1 MLVVVQ
7 AALPRQAAAQ
17 DDDSPP
23 VTLEVAAGTGEL
35 RVHLGD
41 LLADGGLR
49 RAIHQGLPLRIGV
62 RAELWQD
69 KFFDSERG
77 VAEWKAS
84 VVYDPVARN
93 YEVDVGSGEAATVSS
108 LAEATAVLQQR
119 FELPIRPQRSGRF
132 YYLAV
137 VEMETLSLSDLEELQ
152 HWLKGDLAPAV
163 SGDEDVENAMARGVR
178 RLFVRALGLPTR
190 RIRLRTETFEVG
202 GG

>member
-1 MLVVVQ
+1 
-7 AALPRQAAAQ
+7 
-17 DDDSPP
+17 
-23 VTLEVAAGTGEL
+23 
-35 RVHLGD
+35 
-41 LLADGGLR
+41 
-49 RAIHQGLPLRIGV
+49 
-62 RAELWQD
+62 
-69 KFFDSERG
+69 
-77 VAEWKAS
+77 
-84 VVYDPVARN
+84 
-93 YEVDVGSGEAATVSS
+93 VSS
-108 LAEATAVLQQR
+108 LAEATAVLQRR